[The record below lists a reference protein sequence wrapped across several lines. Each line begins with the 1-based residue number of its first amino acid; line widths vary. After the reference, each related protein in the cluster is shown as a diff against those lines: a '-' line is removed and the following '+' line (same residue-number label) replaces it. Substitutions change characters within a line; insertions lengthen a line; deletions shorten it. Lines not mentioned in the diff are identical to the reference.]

1 MDERRDTVDG
11 VGESPHSSRGDRPM
25 SPNSASLATL
35 GAAAGAYM
43 HAGVSL
49 GPRVAPCTA
58 RRCYLATLRT
68 PEEALTRP
76 SA

>member
-25 SPNSASLATL
+25 SPNSASLAIL
-35 GAAAGAYM
+35 CAAAGAYM

-49 GPRVAPCTA
+49 DLRIAPCISK
-58 RRCYLATLRT
+58 RCYLATLCT